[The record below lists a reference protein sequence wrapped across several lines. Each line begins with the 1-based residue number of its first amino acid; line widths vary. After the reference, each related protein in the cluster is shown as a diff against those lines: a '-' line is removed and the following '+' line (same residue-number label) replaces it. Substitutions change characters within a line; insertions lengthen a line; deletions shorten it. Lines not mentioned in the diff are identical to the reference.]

1 MIGIIQ
7 SEYLKY
13 KRTFSRRLIT
23 SGPLFFILIAL
34 LQKLFIPDGFIKTW
48 QLLLGQVY
56 NWWPVVFIPMG
67 TALFA
72 TLVQLQEKKA
82 GDYRNLH
89 TRNVSLPALWT
100 AKVLVMAMHTGLATA
115 VLILATVISGLF
127 TAEGNIPWFK
137 ILAGGFILW
146 ISSLD
151 LIPLQLWVAVKKGAF
166 ASMAVGLAGLVAG
179 VLAAPE
185 SYWIFVPWSRP
196 IRLMCPIIGVHPNGI
211 LLEPGDPLLN
221 PSVILPGIAAAI
233 VSLTIF
239 TALTAIWFNRREVW

>member
-1 MIGIIQ
+1 MIGMIK

-13 KRTFSRRLIT
+13 KRTFSRRLIV

-56 NWWPVVFIPMG
+56 NWWSVVFIPMG

-72 TLVQLQEKKA
+72 AMVQLQEKKA

-89 TRNVSLPALWT
+89 TRDISLPALWA
-100 AKVLVMAMHTGLATA
+100 AKVLVMAAHTGLATL
-115 VLILATVISGLF
+115 VLIAAAVISGLF

-137 ILAGGFILW
+137 ITAGGLAMW

-166 ASMAVGLAGLVAG
+166 ASMAVGFLGLAAG

-185 SYWIFVPWSRP
+185 PYWIFVPWSKP
-196 IRLMCPIIGVHPNGI
+196 TRLMCPIIGVHPNGI

-221 PSVILPGIAAAI
+221 PSVILPGISAAI
-233 VSLTIF
+233 VSLIIF
-239 TALTAIWFNRREVW
+239 TALTAMWFNRREVW